1 MNFENKPRV
10 LVVDDERAN
19 ITLMADA
26 LKQDFKTIVAKN
38 GHQALERA
46 ISDIPPDIILLDI
59 MMPEMDGY
67 EVCRRL
73 KADARTRNI
82 PVIFISAMSEVGDE
96 TKGLA
101 LGAVDYI
108 TKPFNQAIVR
118 ARVKTHLESAMA
130 KAKIS
135 ALLNNS
141 GQGFLSFGR
150 DMMVDSE
157 YSLECKNIFGRAI
170 DNLPINALFYPH
182 DKHHSDQFLK
192 NISRILN
199 ESDEY
204 KCQLYISLMPNEFY
218 IEGKHVKAEYKMLE
232 HGKMMMVLTNI
243 TEQKALENEIHQ
255 ERNRLKFIVSSVR
268 ESADFFD
275 VIEDFEDFYEVNLQ
289 KIFSSDRISI
299 EDLTEIYRHIHTF
312 KGLFQQLEF
321 IYLPGAMIFLENRLA
336 ALIKN
341 EATLS
346 VESVRTLF
354 YEAELIHAKMQD
366 LKIIQRALGNDFLV
380 KGNQVT
386 LSQDHALQL
395 ESLAKTLLSKKKA
408 YEDEDIMNLLRE
420 ITRIRYVNFKS
431 LLKAYP
437 KATIQIAKR
446 LGKDIHPFEIE
457 GDDIFVNPDRYS
469 PFTKTLVHIFRNA
482 IDHGI
487 ETPDER
493 MAVNKPETA
502 TIKCVVSFS
511 LSGLTICIRDDGRGI
526 DINALRTKAIQNGLI
541 SDQDHRILNPSMI
554 LNLLGTPNLSTKNS
568 ISNYSGRGIGLSA
581 VKKMVERMDGK
592 TEITTERNKGTTFHF
607 YLPLTDQYQEL
618 WRR

>member
-1 MNFENKPRV
+1 
-10 LVVDDERAN
+10 
-19 ITLMADA
+19 I
-26 LKQDFKTIVAKN
+26 
-38 GHQALERA
+38 
-46 ISDIPPDIILLDI
+46 
-59 MMPEMDGY
+59 Y
-67 EVCRRL
+67 
-73 KADARTRNI
+73 
-82 PVIFISAMSEVGDE
+82 
-96 TKGLA
+96 
-101 LGAVDYI
+101 
-108 TKPFNQAIVR
+108 
-118 ARVKTHLESAMA
+118 
-130 KAKIS
+130 
-135 ALLNNS
+135 
-141 GQGFLSFGR
+141 
-150 DMMVDSE
+150 
-157 YSLECKNIFGRAI
+157 
-170 DNLPINALFYPH
+170 NLPINALFYPH
-182 DKHHSDQFLK
+182 DKHDSDQCLK